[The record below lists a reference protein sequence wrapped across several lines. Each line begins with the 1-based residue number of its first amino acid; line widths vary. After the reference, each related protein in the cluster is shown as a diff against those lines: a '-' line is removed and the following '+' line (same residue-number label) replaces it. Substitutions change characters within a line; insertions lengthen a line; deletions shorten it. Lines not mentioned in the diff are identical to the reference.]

1 MTKDL
6 VILLLLASVSLKAGA
21 VLPSDFYQTEAGK
34 VFSALLKMIEKI
46 STAEIKLFL
55 NGLRI

>member
-34 VFSALLKMIEKI
+34 VFSALLKN
-46 STAEIKLFL
+46 EIKLFL